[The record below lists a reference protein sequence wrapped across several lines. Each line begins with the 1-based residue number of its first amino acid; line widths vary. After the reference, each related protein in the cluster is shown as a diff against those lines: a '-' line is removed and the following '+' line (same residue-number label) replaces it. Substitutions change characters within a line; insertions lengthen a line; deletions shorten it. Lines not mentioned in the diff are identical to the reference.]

1 MLRQRVYGVAAVVLA
16 IGFAAASAARA
27 DENDS
32 WVGRAV
38 LAKRPD
44 AALKVGQK
52 LGARAAQLPQPMRV
66 AQEQGDWLWI
76 ESAGTAGWL
85 KKADV
90 TPVDQA
96 ERFFTD
102 LLQSEPENAWAYNL
116 RGLVREQQGAFEAAI
131 EDFTR
136 AIRYDAQMASAY
148 NNRGIA
154 RDRRGDPQRALE
166 DYDAAIKLDPAY
178 AAAYNNRGLANAN
191 LGELKA
197 AVADFDEAIRLD
209 PKFAAALNNRGIVRD
224 QTGDMQ
230 RAAQD
235 FAAAIRLDAKF
246 AEAHGNLGNVW
257 RRQGKYEQ
265 AIEEF
270 NQAVKFAPQDGAGYN
285 NRAWMWATCP
295 DEKFCDGKAAVQSAT
310 KACELAHWKNPDWLD
325 TLAASY
331 ARAGDFKAA
340 VKYQTQAMDL
350 APEAQ
355 QADMKTRLELYRQG
369 KPFSESH

>member
-1 MLRQRVYGVAAVVLA
+1 MLGGALPVVRIRDSSKILLAFKVEYGSDLDEGDVSMLRQRAYGCAAVVLA

-52 LGARAAQLPQPMRV
+52 LGARAAQLPQPMRM

-76 ESAGTAGWL
+76 EAAGTAGWL

-116 RGLVREQQGAFEAAI
+116 RGLVREQQGEFEAAI

-154 RDRRGDPQRALE
+154 LDRRGDPKRALE
-166 DYDAAIKLDPAY
+166 DYGAAIKLDPAY
-178 AAAYNNRGLANAN
+178 AAAYNNRGLAHAN

-230 RAAQD
+230 RAAD

-257 RRQGKYEQ
+257 RRQGKYKQ

-270 NQAVKFAPQDGAGYN
+270 NQAVKLRRKMAP
-285 NRAWMWATCP
+285 ATTIWPGCGRP
-295 DEKFCDGKAAVQSAT
+295 ARKKNSAT
-310 KACELAHWKNPDWLD
+310 ARRPCSQRRKP
-325 TLAASY
+325 ASWPTGSTPTGSI
-331 ARAGDFKAA
+331 R
-340 VKYQTQAMDL
+340 
-350 APEAQ
+350 
-355 QADMKTRLELYRQG
+355 
-369 KPFSESH
+369 